1 MGASVL
7 PEELVNK
14 ELSLESILWRLF
26 SESDEVRV
34 LSGKPCVKG
43 CRCNEDHIRDVIA
56 RFPAEDKRDMIDET
70 GNISIDCAFCSKK
83 FMISGASLNN

>member
-1 MGASVL
+1 MSGSVQPAELTSSAL
-7 PEELVNK
+7 PLEE
-14 ELSLESILWRLF
+14 ILWRLF

-56 RFPAEDKRDMIDET
+56 RFPKEDKKDMVDEE
-70 GNISIDCAFCSKK
+70 GNIGIDCAFCSKK
-83 FMISGASLNN
+83 FIITAASLNN